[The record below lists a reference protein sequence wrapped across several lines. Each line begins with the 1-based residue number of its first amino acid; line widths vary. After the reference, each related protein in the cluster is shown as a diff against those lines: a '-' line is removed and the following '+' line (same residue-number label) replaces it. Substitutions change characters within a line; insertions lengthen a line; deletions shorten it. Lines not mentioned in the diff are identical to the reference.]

1 MMEKIGVFFVCLGN
15 ICRSPM
21 AEAIFRDLVQQRG
34 LANRFEVASAGTG
47 EWHVGEPPHR
57 GTQQIL
63 ARHKIEIGN
72 KRAQQ
77 LTAQDLAHYQYV
89 VVMDA
94 DNVAEVQARFG
105 KKLPRLL
112 EFAPPGGPLD
122 VPDPYYENN
131 FNEVYQLVRD
141 GCEGLLQH
149 IRQQEGL

>member
-1 MMEKIGVFFVCLGN
+1 MEKIGVLFVCLGN

-21 AEAIFRDLVQQRG
+21 AEAIFRDLVQKHG
-34 LANRFEVASAGTG
+34 LANRFEVASAGTDN
-47 EWHVGEPPHR
+47 WHVGEPPHR

-63 ARHKIEIGN
+63 ARHKIEIGK

-77 LTAQDLAHYQYV
+77 LTAHDLDYYDYV

-94 DNVAEVQARFG
+94 DNAAEVEAAFG

-131 FNEVYQLVRD
+131 FNEVYQLVLD

-149 IRQQEGL
+149 IRQEEGL

>member
-1 MMEKIGVFFVCLGN
+1 MEKIGVMFVCLGN

-21 AEAIFRDLVQQRG
+21 AEAIFRDLVQKRG
-34 LANRFEVASAGTG
+34 LGNRFEIASAGTDN
-47 EWHVGEPPHR
+47 WHVGEPPHR

-63 ARHKIEIGN
+63 ARHKIEMGK

-77 LTAQDLAHYQYV
+77 LTARDLDFFDYV

-94 DNVAEVQARFG
+94 SNAAEVEAVFG
-105 KKLPRLL
+105 KKLKRLL
-112 EFAPPGGPLD
+112 EFAPEGSPLD

-131 FNEVYQLVRD
+131 FNEVYQLVLD

-149 IRQQEGL
+149 IREQEGL

>member
-1 MMEKIGVFFVCLGN
+1 MEKIGVMFVCLGN

-21 AEAIFRDLVQQRG
+21 AEAIFRDLVQKRG
-34 LANRFEVASAGTG
+34 LVNRFEIASAGTDN
-47 EWHVGEPPHR
+47 WHVGEPPHR

-63 ARHKIEIGN
+63 ARHKIEMGK

-77 LTAQDLAHYQYV
+77 LTARDLDFYDYV

-94 DNVAEVQARFG
+94 SNAAEVEAVFG
-105 KKLPRLL
+105 KKLKRLL
-112 EFAPPGGPLD
+112 EFAPPGSPLD

-131 FNEVYQLVRD
+131 FNEVYQLVLD

-149 IRQQEGL
+149 IREQEGL